1 MLSLVGSILGSSIL
15 GGLGMAGSAI
25 ANAQS
30 SKEAERNREFQAEQ
44 AQINRDWMTRMSNT
58 AHQREV
64 SDLRSAGLNPIL
76 SAMSG
81 NGASVPSV
89 STPTGA
95 MASQTMDTSGF
106 AAGANVGLDAVRS
119 RTQIAQDV
127 ANIALTEKQAA
138 AAESSAAL
146 NRARAIESAASTA
159 KIAKETKEGRSTPF
173 QINNFLRNEIVEPI
187 VNSAKAGYG
196 LYKDLF
202 ELRDSEKR
210 LDMQKVKWLDM
221 QKVKWEKKQR

>member
-1 MLSLVGSILGSSIL
+1 MYSLIGSILGSAIL
-15 GGLGMAGSAI
+15 GGVGLAGSAH
-25 ANAQS
+25 ANAES
-30 SKEAERNREFQAEQ
+30 SKEAKRNRAFQAEQ

-89 STPTGA
+89 STPSGA
-95 MASQTMDTSGF
+95 MAPQSIDTSGF
-106 AAGANVGLDAVRS
+106 SEGANIGLDTVKS
-119 RTQIAQDV
+119 KTQIAQGI
-127 ANIALTEKQAA
+127 ANVALTEKQAA
-138 AAESSAAL
+138 AAEASAAL
-146 NRARAIESAASTA
+146 DKARTIESAASTA
-159 KIAKETKEGRSTPF
+159 KISKETKEGRSMPF

-196 LYKDLF
+196 LFKDLKNMD
-202 ELRDSEKR
+202 DSFKR
-210 LDMQKVKWLDM
+210 LDKQKVKWLDM
-221 QKVKWEKKQR
+221 QKVKWEENQR